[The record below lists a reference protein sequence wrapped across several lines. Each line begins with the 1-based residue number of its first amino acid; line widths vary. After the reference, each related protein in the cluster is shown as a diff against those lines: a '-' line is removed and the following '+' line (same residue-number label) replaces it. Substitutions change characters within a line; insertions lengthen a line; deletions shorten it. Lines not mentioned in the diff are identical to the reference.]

1 MKKFIKELVV
11 VYLIFSGAI
20 FFMEGAL
27 EKQRDG
33 KLSSKEERAMER
45 RVARDVK
52 LEDRPRYTVIVPK
65 TASEILMERKGNY
78 VYSGELVRLADL
90 SVGEKKRAFVGLL
103 VPAID
108 AVERDLQWRRD
119 VVERLAETE
128 THSRD
133 EEKFLAGLFSNYR
146 VKNGSMEELLSRMV
160 MPPKSLIISQGA
172 LESGWGTSRFFREG
186 NNIFGVWSYNTNEPR
201 IAATTRSNGYTPHLK
216 KYESLKGSVEDYVL
230 LLARGE
236 SYRDLRAGMRRG
248 ETSTELAEYLTMYS
262 ELREEY
268 VKRVVSVIESNK
280 LKELD

>member
-11 VYLIFSGAI
+11 VYLVFTAAI
-20 FFMEGAL
+20 YFI
-27 EKQRDG
+27 DG
-33 KLSSKEERAMER
+33 GVNNQGKNSSKEERAMER
-45 RVARDVK
+45 RVAREVS
-52 LEDRPRYTVIVPK
+52 LEERPRYTVIVPK
-65 TASEILMERKGNY
+65 TASEILMERQGNY

-90 SVGEKKRAFVGLL
+90 SVADKKRAFVGLL
-103 VPAID
+103 VPAIE

-119 VVERLAETE
+119 VVERLAQVETL
-128 THSRD
+128 TRD
-133 EEKFLAGLFSNYR
+133 EEKFLAGLFSSYR
-146 VKNGSMEELLSRMV
+146 IKDGSVDKLLSRMV

-230 LLARGE
+230 LLSRGE
-236 SYRDLRAGMRRG
+236 SYRDLRQGMIRG
-248 ETSTELAEYLTMYS
+248 ESSTELAKYLTMYS

>member
-11 VYLIFSGAI
+11 VYLVFSGAI

-27 EKQRDG
+27 EKQRNG
-33 KLSSKEERAMER
+33 KISSKEERAMEK
-45 RVARDVK
+45 RVARDVR

-78 VYSGELVRLADL
+78 VYSGELVMLADL

-119 VVERLAETE
+119 VVERLAEME
-128 THSRD
+128 THTRD
-133 EEKFLAGLFSNYR
+133 EEKFLAGLFSSYR
-146 VKNGSMEELLSRMV
+146 IKNGSMEELLSKMV

-248 ETSTELAEYLTMYS
+248 ETSTELARHLTMYS

>member
-1 MKKFIKELVV
+1 MKKFIKELFV
-11 VYLIFSGAI
+11 VYLMFSGAI
-20 FFMEGAL
+20 FFVEGSL
-27 EKQRDG
+27 EKQKDG
-33 KLSSKEERAMER
+33 RISSKEERAMEK
-45 RVARDVK
+45 RVARDVR

-65 TASEILMERKGNY
+65 TASEILMERQGNY

-103 VPAID
+103 IPAID

-119 VVERLAETE
+119 VVERLAEMENYT
-128 THSRD
+128 RD
-133 EEKFLAGLFSNYR
+133 EEKFLAGLFSSYR
-146 VKNGSMEELLSRMV
+146 IKDSNMEELLSKMV

-230 LLARGE
+230 LLSRGE

-248 ETSTELAEYLTMYS
+248 ETSTELARHLTMYS

>member
-1 MKKFIKELVV
+1 MKKFIKELVL
-11 VYLIFSGAI
+11 VYLVFSGAI
-20 FFMEGAL
+20 FFMDGI
-27 EKQRDG
+27 QRYHGDG
-33 KLSSKEERAMER
+33 KLSLKDERAMER

-119 VVERLAETE
+119 VVERLAEME
-128 THSRD
+128 TYSRD
-133 EEKFLAGLFSNYR
+133 EEKFLAGLYSSYR
-146 VKNGSMEELLSRMV
+146 IKKGNIEELLSRMV

-236 SYRDLRAGMRRG
+236 SYRDLRGGMRRG
-248 ETSTELAEYLTMYS
+248 ESSTELARYLTMYS

>member
-1 MKKFIKELVV
+1 MKKFIKELVL
-11 VYLIFSGAI
+11 VYLVFSGAI
-20 FFMEGAL
+20 LFIDGAQRYHEGG
-27 EKQRDG
+27 E
-33 KLSSKEERAMER
+33 LSLKEERAMER

-90 SVGEKKRAFVGLL
+90 SVSEKKKAFVGLL

-119 VVERLAETE
+119 VVERLAEME
-128 THSRD
+128 THTRD
-133 EEKFLAGLFSNYR
+133 EEKFLAGLFSSYR
-146 VKNGSMEELLSRMV
+146 IKGGDMEELLSRMV

-172 LESGWGTSRFFREG
+172 LESGWGTSRFFMEG

-236 SYRDLRAGMRRG
+236 SYRDLRGGMRRG
-248 ETSTELAEYLTMYS
+248 ESSTELAKYLTMYS

>member
-11 VYLIFSGAI
+11 VYLVFSGAI

-27 EKQRDG
+27 EKQRNG
-33 KLSSKEERAMER
+33 KISSKEERAMEK
-45 RVARDVK
+45 RVARDVR

-119 VVERLAETE
+119 VVERLAEME
-128 THSRD
+128 THTRD
-133 EEKFLAGLFSNYR
+133 EEKFLAGLFSSYR
-146 VKNGSMEELLSRMV
+146 IKNGSMEELLLKMV

-248 ETSTELAEYLTMYS
+248 ETSTELARHLTMYS

>member
-11 VYLIFSGAI
+11 VYLVFSAAI
-20 FFMEGAL
+20 FVIDGAVNNQ
-27 EKQRDG
+27 ERG
-33 KLSSKEERAMER
+33 SSKEERAMEK
-45 RVARDVK
+45 RVAKEVS
-52 LEDRPRYTVIVPK
+52 LEERPRYTVIVPK
-65 TASEILMERKGNY
+65 TASEILMERQGNY
-78 VYSGELVRLADL
+78 VYSGELVKLSDL
-90 SVGEKKRAFVGLL
+90 SVADKKRAFVGLL

-108 AVERDLQWRRD
+108 AVERDLVWRRN
-119 VVERLAETE
+119 VVEKLVQTE
-128 THSRD
+128 TLTRD
-133 EEKFLAGLFSNYR
+133 EEKFLAGLFSSYR
-146 VKNGSMEELLSRMV
+146 IKDGNIERLLSRMV

-230 LLARGE
+230 LLSRGDSYKDLRQGMIKGE
-236 SYRDLRAGMRRG
+236 SSTDLAR
-248 ETSTELAEYLTMYS
+248 YLTMYS

>member
-11 VYLIFSGAI
+11 IYLIFSGAI

-119 VVERLAETE
+119 VVERLAEME

-146 VKNGSMEELLSRMV
+146 IKNGSMEELLSRMV

-248 ETSTELAEYLTMYS
+248 ETSTELASYLTMYS